1 MFHTFHIFLKL
12 QKPRKYHHFLRSTR
26 QKCYNLQWF
35 FALFSKMRVSVFKKI
50 GIYGMFCV
58 FVWFPID
65 AIYCSDV
72 PALGWPA
79 ISGLGFSSALTHRCW
94 VSAAPSSL
102 SSHMSSLEKDMC
114 QRQAQIIEERV
125 LKEANDIKTQKCC
138 NLQHF
143 EFRKAKNLP
152 KNALKYHFFFR
163 F

>member
-1 MFHTFHIFLKL
+1 MFRTFYIFLKL

-72 PALGWPA
+72 PALGWPT
-79 ISGLGFSSALTHRCW
+79 IFPQPLPTDVGYQRHHLLSARTW
-94 VSAAPSSL
+94 AAWRKTCIRGKHKL
-102 SSHMSSLEKDMC
+102 SRREFWKKPTILKHKNVVIYSILNF
-114 QRQAQIIEERV
+114 ERR
-125 LKEANDIKTQKCC
+125 KI
-138 NLQHF
+138 
-143 EFRKAKNLP
+143 FRKM
-152 KNALKYHFFFR
+152 R
-163 F
+163 